1 MRYIAFLRA
10 VNVGK
15 RQVKMTRLR
24 ELFTELGYGEVR
36 TYIQTG
42 NVFFEADE
50 TDRAALERAIE
61 RHLLDALGFAVTTF
75 VRTVEEVDAAL
86 ASDPF
91 AGIAVGPDTRLC
103 CLFTSAPLPADL
115 ALPVVSAGRDATLT
129 IVAASPDVVFVV
141 IEQVPGKAG
150 NAIAFIEKTYNVQAT
165 ARFFHTMQKLVAAAK
180 EGG

>member
-10 VNVGK
+10 INVGK

-24 ELFTELGYGEVR
+24 ELFVDLGYGDVR

-42 NVFFEADE
+42 NVFFEAPT

-61 RHLLDALGFAVTTF
+61 RHLLDALGFVVTTI
-75 VRTVEEVDAAL
+75 VRTVAEVAAAL

-91 AGIAVGPDTRLC
+91 AGIAVTPDTRLC

-115 ALPVVSAGRDATLT
+115 ALPVIVEQRDFTLT
-129 IVAASPDVVFVV
+129 IVASSPDAVFAV
-141 IEQVPGKAG
+141 IQQVPGKVG
-150 NAIAFIEKTYNVQAT
+150 NAIAFIEKTYKVRAT
-165 ARFFHTMQKLVAAAK
+165 ARFFHTMQKLVAAAQ
-180 EGG
+180 GDS